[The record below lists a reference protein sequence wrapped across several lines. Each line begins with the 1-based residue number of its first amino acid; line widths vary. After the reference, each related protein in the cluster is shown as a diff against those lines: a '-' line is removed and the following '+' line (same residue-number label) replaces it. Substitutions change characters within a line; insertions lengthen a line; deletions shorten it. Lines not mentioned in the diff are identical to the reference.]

1 MNDQTTPY
9 IPKFNMGQEIFM
21 VKDNEVKSGEIFDIM
36 ICHDNLKGVSI
47 YYSAE
52 GIGADIPEYNIFGSK
67 DECVKAWVDKQ

>member
-1 MNDQTTPY
+1 MKHQPISY
-9 IPKFNMGQEIFM
+9 IPFFSMGQEIFM
-21 VKDNEVKSGEIFDIM
+21 VKDNKVKSGEIFNIM
-36 ICHDNLKGVSI
+36 ICADHLKGVSI